1 MSEPTLPLDVKK
13 FCKVWV
19 ECFADFLGSLGVV
32 TPTSEATDTAPEPAP
47 TAEEFQNL
55 VCIRFTAGG
64 AIKGDLV
71 WVAQKPAALQ
81 LSQLLMS
88 EPLDPAA
95 AFEETQRD
103 TFSELLRQVAGQTAG
118 AWKAESGSVIELAFQ
133 PTVDPASVIGPSAT
147 FHLKGEKFPE
157 LSLRLFLNE
166 ELCGAL
172 IALAA
177 APPPAPEPL
186 ASTLPKPVE
195 ATPPPPS
202 PQVQPP
208 PPAVRNTP
216 LPANLALVLDVEL
229 EATIRFGERHMLLR
243 DIFGLMAGAV
253 VELDQMVNEPAQLLV
268 AGRLVARGEVVVVDG
283 NFGLRITEVAS
294 VNERAAVITL

>member
-1 MSEPTLPLDVKK
+1 MSDPVLPPDVKK

-19 ECFADFLGSLGVV
+19 ECFAELLGSLGVV
-32 TPTSEATDTAPEPAP
+32 SPTSEATDTAPAPAP
-47 TAEEFQNL
+47 TPEEFQQL

-64 AIKGDLV
+64 ALKGELL
-71 WVAQKPAALQ
+71 WVAEKPAALQ
-81 LSQLLMS
+81 LAQQLMS

-95 AFEETQRD
+95 EFAETQRD
-103 TFSELLRQVAGQTAG
+103 AFAELLRQVAGQTAT
-118 AWKAESGSVIELAFQ
+118 AWKSETGSPIELTFQ
-133 PTVDPASVIGPSAT
+133 STAEPAAANAPSAT

-157 LSLRLFLNE
+157 ISLRLFLSE
-166 ELCGAL
+166 ELCSAL

-177 APPPAPEPL
+177 VPPPAPTP
-186 ASTLPKPVE
+186 PVKPPVQ
-195 ATPPPPS
+195 AVPPPS
-202 PQVQPP
+202 PTSAPP
-208 PPAVRNTP
+208 PPPEVRGTP

-229 EATIRFGERHMLLR
+229 EATIRFGERQMLLR

-283 NFGLRITEVAS
+283 NFGLRVTEVAS
-294 VNERAAVITL
+294 VNERAAAISL